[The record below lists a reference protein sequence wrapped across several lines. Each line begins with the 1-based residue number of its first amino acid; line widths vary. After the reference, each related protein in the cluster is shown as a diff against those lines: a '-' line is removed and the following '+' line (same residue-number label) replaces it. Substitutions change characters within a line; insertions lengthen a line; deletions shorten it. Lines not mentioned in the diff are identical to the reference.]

1 MKDVKELSIPE
12 LEYLLQGCN
21 KNNKDMEKY
30 TSSNKTYEGADAIQ
44 YLMNSGDIT

>member
-21 KNNKDMEKY
+21 NNNKDMEKS